1 MLPLTLKIL
10 SLPRLYKNLLPKKK
24 KKKGS
29 KTDSPSSI
37 KMIPLEFHHIKI
49 SYSVYIFFRLL
60 ISLIGERV
68 LTAINFEFS
77 L

>member
-10 SLPRLYKNLLPKKK
+10 SLPRLYKNLLPKK